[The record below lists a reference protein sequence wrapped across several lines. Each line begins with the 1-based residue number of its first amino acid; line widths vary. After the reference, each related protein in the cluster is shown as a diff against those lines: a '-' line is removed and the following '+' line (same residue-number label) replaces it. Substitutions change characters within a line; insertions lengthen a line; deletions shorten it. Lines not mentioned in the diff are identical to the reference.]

1 VISLVLPLNE
11 NQDRNFESDN
21 STYVGCILTL
31 LSYQLYGIHMPH
43 DVARDLWETL
53 DQMYTELDAGREL
66 YVNKQYH
73 EYKMF
78 DDRSLMEQAH
88 EI

>member
-1 VISLVLPLNE
+1 
-11 NQDRNFESDN
+11 
-21 STYVGCILTL
+21 
-31 LSYQLYGIHMPH
+31 MPH
-43 DVARDLWETL
+43 DVARDLWEIL

>member
-1 VISLVLPLNE
+1 
-11 NQDRNFESDN
+11 
-21 STYVGCILTL
+21 
-31 LSYQLYGIHMPH
+31 
-43 DVARDLWETL
+43 L